1 MIRINLLPFRS
12 TRKKENI
19 RRQLSI
25 FLLSLILAVVAIFG
39 VNLLL
44 SSQVDDL
51 SRRITTTQ
59 EELGKYEKINKE
71 IEEIKKK
78 LDNLN
83 KKMAVIRDLEAN
95 RYEPVRLLDTL
106 SQVIIEKRMWY
117 TALDMKSDLVNISGI
132 AMDDK
137 TVADFMLR
145 LEGSGLFSTVN
156 LKTLKQVQV
165 QKTTVKSFEIS
176 CHKRPMQKAE
186 TKTTEEVGAKK

>member
-25 FLLSLILAVVAIFG
+25 FLLSLAFAVVAIFG
-39 VNLLL
+39 IYFLL

-51 SRRITTTQ
+51 NSRIASTQ
-59 EELGKYEKINKE
+59 AELEKYDKINRE

-83 KKMAVIRDLEAN
+83 KKLTVIRELEVS
-95 RYEPVRLLDTL
+95 RYEPVRLMDTL
-106 SQVIIEKRMWY
+106 AQVIIEKRMWF
-117 TALDMKSDLVNISGI
+117 TTLDAKADVVNISGV

-137 TVADFMLR
+137 TVADFMVR
-145 LEGSGLFSTVN
+145 LEGSGLFSAVN
-156 LKTLKQVQV
+156 LKTLRQVEI
-165 QKTTVKSFEIS
+165 QKTNLKSFEIS
-176 CHKRPMQKAE
+176 CQKKPIIRTSEE
-186 TKTTEEVGAKK
+186 TGVKK

>member
-25 FLLSLILAVVAIFG
+25 FLLSLAFAVVAIFG
-39 VNLLL
+39 IYFLL

-51 SRRITTTQ
+51 NSRIASTQ
-59 EELGKYEKINKE
+59 AELEKYDKINRE

-83 KKMAVIRDLEAN
+83 KKLTVIRELEVS
-95 RYEPVRLLDTL
+95 RYEPVRLMDTL
-106 SQVIIEKRMWY
+106 AQVIIEKRMWF
-117 TALDMKSDLVNISGI
+117 TALDAKADVVNISGV

-137 TVADFMLR
+137 TVADFMVR
-145 LEGSGLFSTVN
+145 LEGSGLFSSVS
-156 LKTLKQVQV
+156 LKTLRQVEI
-165 QKTTVKSFEIS
+165 QKTNLKSFEIS
-176 CHKRPMQKAE
+176 CQKKPIIRTSEE
-186 TKTTEEVGAKK
+186 TGVKK

>member
-25 FLLSLILAVVAIFG
+25 FLLSLAFAVVAIFG
-39 VNLLL
+39 IYFLL

-51 SRRITTTQ
+51 NSRIASTQ
-59 EELGKYEKINKE
+59 AELEKYDKINRE

-83 KKMAVIRDLEAN
+83 KKLTVIRELEVS
-95 RYEPVRLLDTL
+95 RYEPVRLMDTL
-106 SQVIIEKRMWY
+106 AQVIIEKRMWF
-117 TALDMKSDLVNISGI
+117 TALDAKADVVNISGV

-137 TVADFMLR
+137 TVADFMVR
-145 LEGSGLFSTVN
+145 LEGSGLFSSVN
-156 LKTLKQVQV
+156 LKTLRQVEI
-165 QKTTVKSFEIS
+165 QKTNLKSFEIS
-176 CHKRPMQKAE
+176 CQKKPIIRTSEE
-186 TKTTEEVGAKK
+186 TGVKK

>member
-25 FLLSLILAVVAIFG
+25 FLLSLTFAVVAIFG
-39 VNLLL
+39 IYLLL

-51 SRRITTTQ
+51 NSRIASTQ
-59 EELGKYEKINKE
+59 AELEKYDKINRE

-83 KKMAVIRDLEAN
+83 KKLAVIRELEVS
-95 RYEPVRLLDTL
+95 RYEPVRLMDTL
-106 SQVIIEKRMWY
+106 AQVIIEKRMWF
-117 TALDMKSDLVNISGI
+117 TALDAKADVVNISGV

-137 TVADFMLR
+137 TVADFMVR
-145 LEGSGLFSTVN
+145 LEGSGLFSSVS
-156 LKTLKQVQV
+156 LKTLRQVEI
-165 QKTTVKSFEIS
+165 QKTNLKSFEIS
-176 CHKRPMQKAE
+176 CQKKPIVRTSEEAE
-186 TKTTEEVGAKK
+186 AKK

>member
-25 FLLSLILAVVAIFG
+25 CLLSLILTLVTIFG
-39 VNLLL
+39 INLLL
-44 SSQVDDL
+44 NSQIEDL
-51 SRRITTTQ
+51 NGRMKTVQ
-59 EELGKYEKINKE
+59 AELQQYEKINRE

-83 KKMAVIRDLEAN
+83 KKMAVIRELEAN
-95 RYEPVRLLDTL
+95 RYEPVRLMDTL

-117 TALDMKSDLVNISGI
+117 TALDMKSDLINISGI

-145 LEGSGLFSTVN
+145 LEGSGVFSAVN
-156 LKTLKQVQV
+156 LKTLKQIEV
-165 QKTTVKSFEIS
+165 QKTTLKSFEIS
-176 CHKRPMQKAE
+176 CQKKPLKKAE
-186 TKTTEEVGAKK
+186 TKTTEEAGAKK